1 MIRPWHPSPRPPQI
15 HPRHLPRRAFY
26 TAPRTRPWR
35 AGRVVCRLGARARP
49 RGVGTLAGEVRA
61 WGTSFLMIKGDL
73 RASVRKTGGSSGTV
87 RIIVSI
93 AQTTCS
99 DCFRPYIFTAQNSS
113 LTSWSGPAPMG
124 GLGYHYID
132 TYVVKSG
139 STYHAFT

>member
-73 RASVRKTGGSSGTV
+73 RASVRKTGGSSYSGLGNDLASISASGTV
-87 RIIVSI
+87 QARYSRD
-93 AQTTCS
+93 A
-99 DCFRPYIFTAQNSS
+99 FGS
-113 LTSWSGPAPMG
+113 LLSLQEGGGPAASK
-124 GLGYHYID
+124 I
-132 TYVVKSG
+132 VVYENEATLRSG
-139 STYHAFT
+139 AI